1 MKVVIAEK
9 LSVARDIAKVIRASN
24 KKDGYIEGS
33 EYIVTWCIGHLVGL
47 AVPSSYDEKY
57 KKYNLSDLL
66 LFLRNLNMKF
76 LI

>member
-24 KKDGYIEGS
+24 KKDGYIECS

-47 AVPSSYDEKY
+47 AVSSSYDGKY

-76 LI
+76 